1 MNNPRP
7 ASRNANMKSPLRQ
20 YLADLGPPTAAYFI
34 SAVLAALLV
43 KHVEPG
49 AWRLLLAVLPM
60 PATLWMAHAELSRLR
75 RRDELR
81 QRIELEAYT
90 TAFVVAFGLLAALA
104 FVKLFANVDV
114 GIDVAVP
121 LMSVCWVGAHVWVR
135 ARYHYWWALRQ

>member
-1 MNNPRP
+1 MNNTHP
-7 ASRNANMKSPLRQ
+7 ASPNLPMKSPLRQ

-34 SAVLAALLV
+34 SVVVAAVLA

-49 AWRLLLAVLPM
+49 AWRLLLALLPM
-60 PATLWMAHAELSRLR
+60 PATAWMAQAELSRLR

-90 TAFVVAFGLLAALA
+90 TAFVVAFCLLAALA

-114 GIDVAVP
+114 GIDVAVA
-121 LMSVCWVGAHVWVR
+121 LMSGCWVAAHVWVR
-135 ARYHYWWALRQ
+135 ARYHYWWTLR